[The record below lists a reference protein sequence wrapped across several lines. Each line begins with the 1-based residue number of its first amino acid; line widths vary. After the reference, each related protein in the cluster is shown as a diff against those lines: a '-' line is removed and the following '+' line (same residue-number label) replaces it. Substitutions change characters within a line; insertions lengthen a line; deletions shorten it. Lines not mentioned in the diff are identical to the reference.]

1 MRISIILIV
10 IYVIISDLAVGTAEI
25 EAKKSSK
32 GKKKRKSKSRSEPAR
47 APPEPTFP
55 EGYFSPRKEGLYRD
69 YEDGDLPTV
78 TELASIKGGTYW
90 YGTQMGTPDGKVV
103 PQLLKDGAAPR
114 VKSVIADFKMD
125 VHAVTNRQFKA
136 FVEETGYKTEAEL
149 FKWSFVLEGL
159 SSAEV
164 EKEVDG
170 DKGMGRVREARHWM
184 AVKGANWKKPY
195 GLDSTIQSKGEM
207 DHPVTHVSYNDAEEY
222 CAWVGG
228 DPAIAVAKEK
238 AEGTWVDDKD
248 EHGQVDIRKARSFYR
263 LATEREWEYAARG
276 GLFNMTYPW
285 GNDKPSSEKPNSPMF
300 NYWPGT
306 KFDVKDQESILL
318 NKDIDG
324 YHGLAPAKHYLPND
338 YGLYQMLG
346 NVWEWTMG
354 GSPEKR
360 SMRGGS
366 FIDSLD
372 GSFNHAV
379 MVSTR
384 QTNSGDSGAMN
395 LGFRCVYAPPLNIA
409 FDQMETRKAEELEKQ
424 QQAEVR
430 RRQAKRDA
438 LKKASGDQSK
448 GKGKDKPT
456 FKREKREPGDD
467 GWVEL

>member
-1 MRISIILIV
+1 
-10 IYVIISDLAVGTAEI
+10 
-25 EAKKSSK
+25 
-32 GKKKRKSKSRSEPAR
+32 
-47 APPEPTFP
+47 
-55 EGYFSPRKEGLYRD
+55 
-69 YEDGDLPTV
+69 
-78 TELASIKGGTYW
+78 
-90 YGTQMGTPDGKVV
+90 
-103 PQLLKDGAAPR
+103 
-114 VKSVIADFKMD
+114 
-125 VHAVTNRQFKA
+125 
-136 FVEETGYKTEAEL
+136 
-149 FKWSFVLEGL
+149 
-159 SSAEV
+159 
-164 EKEVDG
+164 
-170 DKGMGRVREARHWM
+170 
-184 AVKGANWKKPY
+184 
-195 GLDSTIQSKGEM
+195 
-207 DHPVTHVSYNDAEEY
+207 
-222 CAWVGG
+222 
-228 DPAIAVAKEK
+228 
-238 AEGTWVDDKD
+238 
-248 EHGQVDIRKARSFYR
+248 
-263 LATEREWEYAARG
+263 
-276 GLFNMTYPW
+276 
-285 GNDKPSSEKPNSPMF
+285 
-300 NYWPGT
+300 
-306 KFDVKDQESILL
+306 
-318 NKDIDG
+318 
-324 YHGLAPAKHYLPND
+324 
-338 YGLYQMLG
+338 MLG